1 MFPNS
6 SHPGHTRH
14 QQARRRIRRSA
25 DRGEMKEPTISPAAV
40 STVDDE
46 LLGVLADEHCRTV
59 LHYFRYHST
68 EVATVDALERFV
80 CEQHGQHAGE
90 AHVAVYL
97 HHSILP
103 GLADAG
109 LVDYDARSRTARYR
123 SHPIVEV
130 WLNHVSEHG
139 EGLG

>member
-1 MFPNS
+1 
-6 SHPGHTRH
+6 
-14 QQARRRIRRSA
+14 
-25 DRGEMKEPTISPAAV
+25 MKDLTPPPEAA
-40 STVDDE
+40 SMADDE

-59 LHYFRYHST
+59 LCYFRYYST
-68 EVATVDALERFV
+68 HVATVDALERFV

-103 GLADAG
+103 RLADAG

-123 SHPIVEV
+123 SNPNVET
-130 WLNHVSEHG
+130 WLDHVSEHG
-139 EGLG
+139 EPHA

>member
-1 MFPNS
+1 
-6 SHPGHTRH
+6 
-14 QQARRRIRRSA
+14 
-25 DRGEMKEPTISPAAV
+25 MKDLTIPPEAV
-40 STVDDE
+40 SRADDE

-59 LHYFRYHST
+59 LWYFRYYST
-68 EVATVDALERFV
+68 HVATVDALEQFV

-103 GLADAG
+103 KLANAG

-123 SHPIVEV
+123 VDPNVET
-130 WLNHVSEHG
+130 WLDHVTEHG
-139 EGLG
+139 EPHA